1 MLTYLSLEHI
11 TALEEQKKQIDE
23 EVDRILIQK
32 EQASS
37 KNDLAGIS
45 RLVTQLTDLNFK
57 QVEIEGMNFN
67 ITCYHVV
74 SNSVTY
80 ISLYYDV
87 SCSRR

>member
-67 ITCYHVV
+67 IHVITWC
-74 SNSVTY
+74 N
-80 ISLYYDV
+80 IP
-87 SCSRR
+87 